1 MILSTL
7 EYQHPALPGGMLRY
21 VKDNIDLEA
30 GLEDGTIVIFKA
42 GQFEFQLP
50 DKNTSGQEALR
61 VAAPNTDLTLTRAI
75 ESTKMY
81 EPITPVVCIYREYDD
96 ADLSQ
101 PRNKAI
107 RLTTSSTN
115 ITTMAVSLTASW
127 KDLTNRRFCRRIY
140 TTKTHPGL
148 KYL

>member
-7 EYQHPALPGGMLRY
+7 EFQHPALSGGVLRY
-21 VKDNIDLEA
+21 VKDNIDLAA
-30 GLEDGTIVIFKA
+30 GIEDGSVVTFTA

-50 DKNTSGQEALR
+50 DKNTTGQEALH
-61 VAAPNTDLTLTRAI
+61 VVAPNTDLTLTRAI
-75 ESTKMY
+75 EAAKRH
-81 EPITPVVCIYREYDD
+81 EPITPMACIYREYDTD
-96 ADLSQ
+96 DLSR

-107 RLTTSSTN
+107 RLTTSRVK
-115 ITTMAVSLTASW
+115 ITTMAVSQTASW

-140 TTKTHPGL
+140 TTQTHPGL

>member
-1 MILSTL
+1 MILSSL
-7 EYQHPALPGGMLRY
+7 EFQHPSLPGGVLRY
-21 VKDNIDLEA
+21 VKDNIDLDA
-30 GLEDGTIVIFKA
+30 GIESGQIVTFKA

-50 DKNTSGQEALR
+50 DKNTTGQEALQ

-75 ESTKMY
+75 ETAKRH
-81 EPITPVVCIYREYDD
+81 EPITPVICVYREYDTD
-96 ADLSQ
+96 DLSR

-107 RLTTSSTN
+107 RLTTSSAK
-115 ITTMAVSLTASW
+115 ITTMAVSLTSSW

-140 TTKTHPGL
+140 NTTTHPGL

>member
-7 EYQHPALPGGMLRY
+7 EFQHPALPGGVLRY
-21 VKDNIDLEA
+21 VKDGIDLQA
-30 GLEDGTIVIFKA
+30 GIESGEVVTFIA

-50 DKNTSGQEALR
+50 DKNTTGQEALS

-75 ESTKMY
+75 EAAKRY
-81 EPITPVVCIYREYDD
+81 EPITTVTCVYREYDTD
-96 ADLSQ
+96 DLSV

-107 RLTTSSTN
+107 RLTTSSAK
-115 ITTMAVSLTASW
+115 ITTMAVSITSSW

-140 TTKTHPGL
+140 TTTTHPGL